1 MAWKGHKMNVVVVFV
16 VVICLLLLLAS
27 EAEDGVDPLEAYM
40 SSVKGRLDK
49 SKRVELTQELHTLR
63 NVNTTSL

>member
-1 MAWKGHKMNVVVVFV
+1 M
-16 VVICLLLLLAS
+16 LLLLLLLLLVS

-49 SKRVELTQELHTLR
+49 SKRLELTQELHTLR
-63 NVNTTSL
+63 NVMSPAL